1 MTTAE
6 TGSFDRI
13 RRTLASEVPFWNS
26 DEDTT
31 LVCRAV
37 RAETHDV
44 KTFVFAS
51 EEPRRFVFDPGQFVT
66 FELKIAA
73 KTVFRSYTIASPPT
87 RPFTLEVTIKRVP
100 GGVVSNWFHDEVAP
114 GSRLEAA
121 LPMGDFTFMR
131 HPSQKFLFLSAGS
144 GITPLASM
152 TRTLHDLGDARDVI
166 FVHAARTP
174 ADIVFRDELAV
185 LARRA
190 PNLRVVHLCEAD
202 APFEAWSGLRGR
214 LSAEKLREI
223 APDFADREVFVC
235 GPRPFMEGAA
245 AILLA
250 LGHDRLRHHEE
261 SFSFEDLA
269 AAAPSAEPSADAESP
284 DTVVVHRV
292 EFARTKRVIECESP
306 LSILEAARRAGVRLP
321 SSCAKGVCGTCKSK
335 VLSGTFVQD
344 PVGGIRPREVAAG
357 MALLC
362 SARPTSDL
370 VVDR

>member
-1 MTTAE
+1 
-6 TGSFDRI
+6 
-13 RRTLASEVPFWNS
+13 
-26 DEDTT
+26 
-31 LVCRAV
+31 
-37 RAETHDV
+37 
-44 KTFVFAS
+44 
-51 EEPRRFVFDPGQFVT
+51 
-66 FELKIAA
+66 
-73 KTVFRSYTIASPPT
+73 
-87 RPFTLEVTIKRVP
+87 
-100 GGVVSNWFHDEVAP
+100 
-114 GSRLEAA
+114 
-121 LPMGDFTFMR
+121 
-131 HPSQKFLFLSAGS
+131 
-144 GITPLASM
+144 M

-174 ADIVFRDELAV
+174 ADIVFRDELAA

-235 GPRPFMEGAA
+235 GPEPFMKSAKD
-245 AILLA
+245 ILLL
-250 LGHDRLRHHEE
+250 LGHDPKRHHEE
-261 SFSFEDLA
+261 SFDFAKLA
-269 AAAPSAEPSADAESP
+269 ADGTAVEPPPEATAPD
-284 DTVVVHRV
+284 VVAVHRV
-292 EFARTKRVIECESP
+292 EVARTKRVIECPSN

-335 VLSGTFVQD
+335 VLSGTFDQD

-362 SARPTSDL
+362 SSRPTSDL

>member
-6 TGSFDRI
+6 TESADRVRDAI
-13 RRTLASEVPFWNS
+13 ASEVPLWDA

-37 RAETHDV
+37 RAETPDV
-44 KTFVFAS
+44 KTFVFAAV
-51 EEPRRFVFDPGQFVT
+51 EPRRFVFDPGQFVT
-66 FELKIAA
+66 FELRIGDE
-73 KTVFRSYTIASPPT
+73 TLLRSYTIASPPT
-87 RPFTLEVTIKRVP
+87 RPFTVEVTIKRVP
-100 GGVVSNWFHDEVAP
+100 GGPVSNWFHDEVGP
-114 GSRLEAA
+114 GTRLQAQ
-121 LPMGDFTFMR
+121 LPLGDFTFVR
-131 HPSQKFLFLSAGS
+131 HPAEKFLFLSAGS

-174 ADIVFRDELAV
+174 ADIVFRDEWAAM
-185 LARRA
+185 ARRA

-202 APFEAWSGLRGR
+202 APFEAWSGFRGR

-223 APDFADREVFVC
+223 APDFAEREVFVC
-235 GPRPFMEGAA
+235 GPKPFMDGAKG
-245 AILLA
+245 ILLA
-250 LGHDRLRHHEE
+250 LGHDPKRHHEE
-261 SFSFEDLA
+261 SFVFEDLA
-269 AAAPSAEPSADAESP
+269 LEPPPSEPVPEAKGADA
-284 DTVVVHRV
+284 VAIHRV
-292 EFARTKRVIECESP
+292 EFARTKRVIECPSN

-335 VLSGTFVQD
+335 VISGTFDQD

-362 SARPTSDL
+362 SSRPTSDL